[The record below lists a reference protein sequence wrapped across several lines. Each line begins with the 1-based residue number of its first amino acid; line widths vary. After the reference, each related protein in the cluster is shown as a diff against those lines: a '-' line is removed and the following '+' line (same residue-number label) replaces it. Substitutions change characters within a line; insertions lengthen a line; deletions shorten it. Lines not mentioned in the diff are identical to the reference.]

1 MHKIGGYSKMIMPHE
16 HEELSKRSKIIYYT
30 IMIVVTIF
38 IMGTVGFIIL
48 TNLDTY
54 DREVVS
60 FDPTDTQLLFMMAPL
75 IIMIIA
81 ASIMLIVFYLKKESP
96 VTTELYPHGEDKN
109 E

>member
-1 MHKIGGYSKMIMPHE
+1 MIVPNE
-16 HEELSKRSKIIYYT
+16 HEELSKNQKIVYYSLT
-30 IMIVVTIF
+30 ITIF
-38 IMGTVGFIIL
+38 IIFAVVVGSAVLVNID
-48 TNLDTY
+48 NY
-54 DREVVS
+54 NCVS
-60 FDPTDTQLLFMMAPL
+60 AFAPTDIQLLFMMAPL